1 MKSHPLRYAKII
13 VGLILLLLAAA
24 NSVVVSAQERAGV
37 EFTNV
42 REGETISRLTTLT
55 GTVNFPDFLKYEI
68 FLKSGDNL
76 IWAGNSYSRI
86 VNGNLI
92 RLDPRVFASGPY
104 QLLVRQVNLDS
115 NYTDVLGPNIIIDN
129 PNKVPLPYYPEVEP
143 SFLYPS
149 EIFAVVRVRN
159 CAGEDFNF
167 DYHSPQDGRSSDD
180 TKLSGKIEGGIC
192 AFQDLA
198 LIPGLYRGTAQGGSQ
213 GMPAPFELL
222 VDEWKVYELAYFG
235 GVEIHAGEVQAD
247 AQAGDGR
254 GAMLPGDGRGAMAPP
269 PPAFE
274 PQPTTMPQPRQAP
287 AAPPTPA
294 SGASKPKAI
303 LPTTGLGNGVNILF
317 GGIAL
322 AVILILSLG
331 GVLATRRR

>member
-1 MKSHPLRYAKII
+1 
-13 VGLILLLLAAA
+13 
-24 NSVVVSAQERAGV
+24 
-37 EFTNV
+37 
-42 REGETISRLTTLT
+42 
-55 GTVNFPDFLKYEI
+55 
-68 FLKSGDNL
+68 
-76 IWAGNSYSRI
+76 
-86 VNGNLI
+86 
-92 RLDPRVFASGPY
+92 
-104 QLLVRQVNLDS
+104 
-115 NYTDVLGPNIIIDN
+115 
-129 PNKVPLPYYPEVEP
+129 
-143 SFLYPS
+143 
-149 EIFAVVRVRN
+149 
-159 CAGEDFNF
+159 
-167 DYHSPQDGRSSDD
+167 
-180 TKLSGKIEGGIC
+180 
-192 AFQDLA
+192 
-198 LIPGLYRGTAQGGSQ
+198 
-213 GMPAPFELL
+213 MPAPFELL

-254 GAMLPGDGRGAMAPP
+254 GAMAPP

-287 AAPPTPA
+287 ASPPTPA